1 MKLKIDFIV
10 KKVAD
15 KSVAIAV
22 DGNAS
27 GFNGML
33 TLNDTGGFI
42 FECLKEDTT
51 VEAITKSFLAEYD
64 CTREQAVNT
73 IENFIQKLREAGL
86 IEE

>member
-10 KKVAD
+10 KNVAD
-15 KSVAIAV
+15 KTVAIAV
-22 DGNAS
+22 DGNEA

-51 VEAITKSFLAEYD
+51 VESIAKRFLEEYD

-73 IENFIQKLREAGL
+73 IENFVGKLREAGL

>member
-1 MKLKIDFIV
+1 MKLKIEFII
-10 KKVAD
+10 KNVAD
-15 KSVAIAV
+15 KTVAIAV
-22 DGNAS
+22 DGNEA

-42 FECLKEDTT
+42 LGCLKEDTT
-51 VEAITKSFLAEYD
+51 VEAITKSFLEVYD

-73 IENFIQKLREAGL
+73 IENFVGKLREAGL

>member
-1 MKLKIDFIV
+1 MKLKIEFII
-10 KKVAD
+10 KNVAD
-15 KSVAIAV
+15 KTVAIAV
-22 DGNAS
+22 DGNEA

-42 FECLKEDTT
+42 LGCLKEDIT
-51 VEAITKSFLAEYD
+51 VEQIAKRFLEKYD

-73 IENFIQKLREAGL
+73 IENFIAKLREAGL